1 MKNMVV
7 HVECIPDETL
17 LKKLG
22 FTKKQ
27 IQHHAG
33 KTRVLAHISNNRN
46 QLAMVDEDPNSVSN
60 PYERELRVEKEV
72 LGLKYCMDK
81 KLNNKV
87 LVLKP
92 KLEDWIIYAC
102 KKSNI
107 DLKKYGLPAKGDG
120 LHGIINN
127 RLSAYERPLDDLLQ
141 NKNECLFQL
150 KNWLRE

>member
-1 MKNMVV
+1 MVI

-22 FTKKQ
+22 YTKKQ

-33 KTRVLAHISNNRN
+33 KTRVLAHISHNRN
-46 QLAMVDEDPNSVSN
+46 QLAMVDEDPSSVPN
-60 PYERELRVEKEV
+60 PYERELQLKDEI
-72 LGLKYCMDK
+72 LGIKYCIDK
-81 KLNNKV
+81 RLNNKV

-102 KKSNI
+102 RKSNI
-107 DLKKYGLPAKGDG
+107 DINNYGLPAKGNG

-127 RLSAYERPLDDLLQ
+127 RLSAYERLLDDLL
-141 NKNECLFQL
+141 KKENECLVQL